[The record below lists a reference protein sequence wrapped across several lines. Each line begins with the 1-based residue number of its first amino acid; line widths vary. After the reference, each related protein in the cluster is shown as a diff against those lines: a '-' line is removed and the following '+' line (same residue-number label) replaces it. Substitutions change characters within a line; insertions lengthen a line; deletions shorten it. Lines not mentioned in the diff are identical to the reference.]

1 MWLYG
6 HGYANSLFYCD
17 TFLVIPAILRLIG
30 FPMSVSYGGY
40 ICLVNL
46 TTAVIAYICFCGIFR
61 NRVTGMFGSMLYTL
75 APYRVYNIYNRSAV
89 GEYTAMIFLPLL

>member
-30 FPMSVSYGGY
+30 FPMSVSYDGY
-40 ICLVNL
+40 IFLVNL
-46 TTAVIAYICFCGIFR
+46 ATAVIAYICFCGIFR
-61 NRVTGMFGSMLYTL
+61 NRDRNVRKYVVYVGTRIAYTIFITGV
-75 APYRVYNIYNRSAV
+75 R
-89 GEYTAMIFLPLL
+89 

>member
-17 TFLVIPAILRLIG
+17 TFLVIPALLRLIG

-40 ICLVNL
+40 IFLVNL
-46 TTAVIAYICFCGIFR
+46 ATAIVAYIGFRGIFR
-61 NRVTGMFGSMLYTL
+61 DRMTGMLGSMLYTL
-75 APYRVYNIYNRSAV
+75 HRIVYTIFTTAALWGNIR
-89 GEYTAMIFLPLL
+89 P